1 MKHSI
6 LYPALIVS
14 AFAFFSLQSYADTP
28 FPRPAFMPSTP
39 PATKAI
45 SAYTAAEMVGAV
57 TTLSSQFSAGHPYD
71 SISSYLD
78 ITKTW
83 PGAKDKM
90 QIDAMVQIV
99 LDAPAAATHSEIDD
113 SFENVRYVIQ
123 EVMDVSDA
131 DKADAFVRIV
141 NAQTDPLKRK
151 RAAAFAW
158 AMFPELLD
166 ARLLA
171 FEKERLDDATEYT
184 EQYTMA
190 EGKPPRKSSIRADA
204 KRSILWELQHTL
216 KLTIDATPF
225 KTADEAANCAAL
237 KAWLTTNLP
246 QIEAKCAQVKLLPDR
261 RRPTVIIH
269 PWDARW

>member
-1 MKHSI
+1 MKHSV
-6 LYPALIVS
+6 LHPVLIVS
-14 AFAFFSLQSYADTP
+14 AFAFLSLQSYADTP

-45 SAYTAAEMVGAV
+45 ASYTSAELIGAV
-57 TTLSSQFSAGHPYD
+57 VTREVPAAHPFD
-71 SISSYLD
+71 SVVDLTSLK
-78 ITKTW
+78 TTW

-90 QIDAMVQIV
+90 QIDVMVQIV
-99 LDAPAAATHSEIDD
+99 LDAPAAATQREIDA
-113 SFENVRYVIQ
+113 SFENVRFVIQ

-131 DKADAFVRIV
+131 DKANAFVRIV

-171 FEKERLDDATEYT
+171 FEKERLDDATQYT

-216 KLTIDATPF
+216 KLTIDATPS